1 LLFEHALDSPTPEAL
16 REVRR
21 AIREQLLQEGLPRE
35 HVSVVEAVASE
46 LVAAALEGRAVPVL
60 VTVEP
65 LRLLTSVRVRCAGAS
80 VPRDDVLWLR
90 ERILDQFA
98 LAHGQRADPDGG
110 FDLWAE
116 VERDVRPRRRARA
129 NR

>member
-1 LLFEHALDSPTPEAL
+1 M
-16 REVRR
+16 RR
-21 AIREQLLQEGLPRE
+21 AIREQLLREGLSRE
-35 HVSVVEAVASE
+35 HVAVVAAVASE
-46 LVAAALEGRAVPVL
+46 LVAGALEARAVPVR

-65 LRLLTSVRVRCAGAS
+65 LRLLTSIRVRCASAGI
-80 VPRDDVLWLR
+80 PRDDVLWLR

-116 VERDVRPRRRARA
+116 VERDVRPRRRTHSHR
-129 NR
+129 